1 MKAGKQLAQVKEKL
15 SEKKLAGRMVE
26 NCGMKNERLYD
37 SIEEIPQEA
46 GYYSLIIVKEQEDVQ

>member
-1 MKAGKQLAQVKEKL
+1 
-15 SEKKLAGRMVE
+15 MVE